1 MLLYFYR
8 VFIFLDQTRGP
19 ILGHE
24 CGPSWSP
31 PQQGTTSWTALQEQ
45 RTVIRAVALHLD
57 RRPAA
62 RPFTTRA
69 PCLHASHPRLTSHPG
84 NYSHKAKKSLTNSIA
99 FSLSATKTEMRVS
112 EADGGFIF
120 SEGEFLGY
128 RSKQ

>member
-19 ILGHE
+19 ILDHE
-24 CGPSWSP
+24 CGPSWGP

-69 PCLHASHPRLTSHPG
+69 PTRAPRLHASQPRLTSHPG

-112 EADGGFIF
+112 EERGFSF
-120 SEGEFLGY
+120 SEGGI
-128 RSKQ
+128 SWI